1 MTDTASPADQL
12 RSDVLDELKPH
23 LTIANGNNATA
34 ELWHSGGGIIG
45 LKVTVGRSELFTT
58 LEADGD
64 QAFVV
69 ADWTTTDGDLIAT
82 IEIQVRPHG
91 ATVAGQAAPADDPA
105 TIAEAIA
112 AVANR
117 LR

>member
-82 IEIQVRPHG
+82 IEIQVRPHN
-91 ATVAGQAAPADDPA
+91 VADPA
-105 TIAEAIA
+105 AYLAELAGL
-112 AVANR
+112 R
-117 LR
+117 LSPRPRG